1 MKALLLFFAL
11 LVSSPFVPRAV
22 AQTPI
27 ILGPSSVLAWDV
39 PGAPTAAFA
48 LTLTYNLSVDGAAP
62 TVLPNVACAAPVAP
76 ATTPVCSVL
85 ASTLPLG
92 SHALVMTDSSTGV
105 TSLPSTPFAY
115 VVIAIPIPANL
126 RFK

>member
-1 MKALLLFFAL
+1 MKRALIAL
-11 LVSSPFVPRAV
+11 SFVCLASV
-22 AQTPI
+22 ASAQTPI

-39 PGAPTAAFA
+39 VATPPVTAAFA
-48 LTLTYNLSVDGAAP
+48 ATLTYNLTTDGGTP
-62 TVLPNVACAAPVAP
+62 TVLANVICAAPVTP
-76 ATTPVCSVL
+76 AVNPSCSVL

-92 SHALVMTDSSTGV
+92 SHSLTMTDSSGGV

-115 VVIAIPIPANL
+115 VVIAIPLPSNL

>member
-1 MKALLLFFAL
+1 MKVLLAALFLLLA
-11 LVSSPFVPRAV
+11 SIAS

-48 LTLTYNLSVDGAAP
+48 LTLTYNLTTDGGTP
-62 TVLPNVACAAPVAP
+62 TTLANVACAAPVAP
-76 ATTPVCSVL
+76 ATAPTCSVL

-92 SHALVMTDSSTGV
+92 SHSLTMTDSTSGV

-115 VVIAIPIPANL
+115 VVIAIPIPANI